1 MNLENIAN
9 KYNMVVNPDINRV
22 NIVLD
27 KIAKIKE
34 KEGIGY
40 CPCFPQ
46 HNQDTICPCKYM
58 RKMNVC
64 RCGLYKPR
72 SDV

>member
-1 MNLENIAN
+1 MDLDKIAE
-9 KYNMVVNPDINRV
+9 KFGMIVNPDKERV

-27 KIAKIKE
+27 KLKTIKE
-34 KEGIGY
+34 REGVGY

-46 HNQDTICPCKYM
+46 HNQDTVCPCKYM

-64 RCGLYKPR
+64 RCGLYKPQNK
-72 SDV
+72 